1 MIDLHLH
8 TTASDGLLA
17 PDALVAR
24 LVTAGITT
32 FSVTDHDTVAGLA
45 PAAEAAR
52 RSGLRFLPGIEITA
66 VEPEGD
72 VHILGYAFDPQ
83 APALA
88 DFLRAQRADRVA
100 RIRAMIGRLAD
111 LGMPL
116 DEERLLEGAEGSSR
130 SLGRPLIGRALVARG
145 FVASVSDAFDQ
156 WIAHGRPAY
165 VARTGA
171 TAAEVVGLIDA
182 AGGLAS
188 MAHPG
193 VTRRD
198 DLIDGLAARGLGA
211 LEVWH
216 SEHDELTRERYR
228 ARAEAL
234 GILATG
240 GSDFHGDTPDR
251 PVRPGDSVLPAA
263 AFARLVDRLRA
274 IGAARFIQE
283 GVA

>member
-24 LVTAGITT
+24 LVSAGITT

-52 RSGLRFLPGIEITA
+52 RHGLRFVPGIEITA
-66 VEPEGD
+66 VEPAGD
-72 VHILGYAFDPQ
+72 VHILGYAFDRE
-83 APALA
+83 APALGT
-88 DFLRAQRADRVA
+88 FLRGQRADRVS
-100 RIRAMIGRLAD
+100 RLRAMIRRLAE

-116 DEERLLEGAEGSSR
+116 DEEALLAGADDSAR
-130 SLGRPLIGRALVARG
+130 SFGRPLIGRALVAQG
-145 FVASVSDAFDQ
+145 FVASVSEAFDR

-165 VARTGA
+165 VPRSGA
-171 TAAEVVGLIDA
+171 TAAEVVAIIQA
-182 AGGLAS
+182 AGGLSS

-216 SEHDELTRERYR
+216 SEHDEPARERYR
-228 ARAEAL
+228 QRAEAL
-234 GILATG
+234 GLLATG
-240 GSDFHGDTPDR
+240 GSDFHGDAPDR
-251 PVRPGDSVLPAA
+251 PVGPGDSVLPEP

-274 IGAARFIQE
+274 MDAERFIE
-283 GVA
+283 DFRA